1 MSSLSL
7 TDEEC
12 GIAREIQPRAAALR
26 LLVEAN
32 LGAAIRLEVLAT
44 FLRAGRGQPNM
55 LYALALIDEAY
66 EALTGAPMAEDRD
79 TLDRELIEEFRAI
92 AVQRLGDG

>member
-1 MSSLSL
+1 MSSLTL
-7 TDEEC
+7 THEERA
-12 GIAREIQPRAAALR
+12 IAREIQPRAAALR

-32 LGAAIRLEVLAT
+32 LGAAIRLEVLAA

-55 LYALALIDEAY
+55 LYALALTDEAY
-66 EALTGAPMAEDRD
+66 EALTGSPLPEDMD